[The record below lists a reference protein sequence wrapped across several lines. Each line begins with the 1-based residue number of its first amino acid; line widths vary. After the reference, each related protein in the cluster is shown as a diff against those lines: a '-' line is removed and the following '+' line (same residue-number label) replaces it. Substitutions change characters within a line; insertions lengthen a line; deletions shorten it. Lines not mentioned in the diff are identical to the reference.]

1 MKKSLLLIPL
11 LLLGSFTFA
20 SDDISSFPAFP
31 MTIYGNIQIWS
42 SDLNGWNLKVYNSFN
57 QELASYNITQ
67 NGKYWSDSVT
77 IEPLLL
83 NKFDGRLT
91 FKVFYNGKIYIV
103 DSIDDSN
110 KLSGCPSK
118 SSITF
123 VSENCRYDITLK
135 EESASSWSHSSGSGG
150 KRSSS
155 STDTVSSNNV
165 KSDTSKVKTET
176 DTHNAADKKENEK
189 VVANANNWQN
199 VVNSITNNSN
209 RRLSNLSQWNPSD
222 ILGNWYTREL
232 NNAYTFSYD
241 NWITTVKNIKDAKVN
256 WPLTRIGMAKMLSY
270 YAINVL
276 WKIPDTSKNIKFNDV
291 SPKLNAQYNN
301 AVVLSYQLWIMWQN
315 MKNNEF
321 RPNDE
326 VSRAEFVTALSR
338 MLYWMEDGKWNM
350 KYYEPHM
357 ARLYNEWI
365 ISKADPKM
373 KEKRWY
379 VMTMLMRS
387 AG

>member
-1 MKKSLLLIPL
+1 MKKSLLLIL

-42 SDLNGWNLKVYNSFN
+42 SDLNGWNLKVYNSSN

-67 NGKYWSDSVT
+67 NGKYWSDNVT

-83 NKFDGRLT
+83 NKFDGSLT
-91 FKVFYNGKIYIV
+91 FKVFYNGKTYIV

-110 KLSGCPSK
+110 KLSVCPSK

-123 VSENCRYDITLK
+123 VSENCRYDLTLK
-135 EESASSWSHSSGSGG
+135 EESTSSESHSSGSGG

-165 KSDTSKVKTET
+165 KSSDTSKEKTET

-189 VVANANNWQN
+189 VVANANNAQKLN
-199 VVNSITNNSN
+199 NSVTNISN
-209 RRLSNLSQWNPSD
+209 RRSLTISQWNPTEV
-222 ILGNWYTREL
+222 LWNWYTREQ
-232 NNAYTFSYD
+232 NNAYSFSYG
-241 NWITTVKNIKDAKVN
+241 NWITTVKNIKDAKMN
-256 WPLTRIGMAKMLSY
+256 WPLTRIQMAKMLSY
-270 YAINVL
+270 YSINVL
-276 WKIPDTSKNIKFNDV
+276 GKIPNTSKTIKFNDV
-291 SPKLNAQYNN
+291 SDRLNAQYNN

>member
-1 MKKSLLLIPL
+1 MKKSLLFIPL
-11 LLLGSFTFA
+11 LFLGAFTFA
-20 SDDISSFPAFP
+20 SSDVTSFPSFP
-31 MTIYGNIQIWS
+31 MTIHGNIKIGS
-42 SDLNGWNLKVYNSFN
+42 SNLNGWTLRVYNSSN

-67 NGKYWSDSVT
+67 NGKYWSDNVA

-83 NKFDGRLT
+83 NKFTGSLT
-91 FKVFYNGKIYIV
+91 FKLSYNGKTYVV

-110 KLSGCPSK
+110 RWNGCPSK

-135 EESASSWSHSSGSGG
+135 EETISWGATSSGSGG
-150 KRSSS
+150 KRSGSS
-155 STDTVSSNNV
+155 SSEKSSNNV
-165 KSDTSKVKTET
+165 KSDTSKTKVETNKTET
-176 DTHNAADKKENEK
+176 HKAADKDENLK
-189 VVANANNWQN
+189 TNTNKWQTMGDTKSPRRKL
-199 VVNSITNNSN
+199 VNI
-209 RRLSNLSQWNPSD
+209 SQWNPSEV
-222 ILGNWYTREL
+222 LGNWYTREQ
-232 NNAYTFSYD
+232 NNAYNFSYA
-241 NWITTVKNIKDAKVN
+241 NWITSVKDIKDAKVN
-256 WPLTRIGMAKMLSY
+256 WPLTRIAMAKMLSY

-276 WKIPDTSKNIKFNDV
+276 GKTPDTSKTIKFGDV
-291 SPKLNAQYNN
+291 SDKLNAQYNN
-301 AVVLSYQLWIMWQN
+301 SVVLAYQLGIMWQN

-326 VSRAEFVTALSR
+326 VTRAEFVTALSR
-338 MLYWMEDGKWNM
+338 MIYWVEDWKWST

-357 ARLYNEWI
+357 SKLYKEWI
-365 ISKADPKM
+365 ISKTDPKI

>member
-118 SSITF
+118 TSITF

-135 EESASSWSHSSGSGG
+135 EETSSSSNSWWSKSSGSWG
-150 KRSSS
+150 KKSGSSS
-155 STDTVSSNNV
+155 SGKSSNNV
-165 KSDTSKVKTET
+165 KSDTSKTNTET
-176 DTHNAADKKENEK
+176 HESADKNENPK
-189 VVANANNWQN
+189 TDINKWQTMTDTK
-199 VVNSITNNSN
+199 NS
-209 RRLSNLSQWNPSD
+209 RRNLINISQWNPSE
-222 ILGNWYTREL
+222 ILGNWYTREQ
-232 NNAYTFSYD
+232 NNAYNFSYA
-241 NWITTVKNIKDAKVN
+241 NWITSVKDIKNAKVN
-256 WPLTRIGMAKMLSY
+256 WSLTRIAMAKMLSY

-276 WKIPDTSKNIKFNDV
+276 GKTPDTSKNVKFDDV
-291 SPKLNAQYNN
+291 SAKLNAQYNN
-301 AVVLSYQLWIMWQN
+301 AVVLAYQLGIMWQN
-315 MKNNEF
+315 MKNNKF

-326 VSRAEFVTALSR
+326 VTRAEFVTALSR
-338 MLYWMEDGKWNM
+338 MVYWLEDWKWSM

-357 ARLYNEWI
+357 SKLYKEWI
-365 ISKADPKM
+365 ISKTDPKI

>member
-118 SSITF
+118 TSITF

-135 EESASSWSHSSGSGG
+135 EEFTSSESHSSGSGG

-155 STDTVSSNNV
+155 STTVGSSNV
-165 KSDTSKVKTET
+165 KSDTSKVSVET
-176 DTHNAADKKENEK
+176 DTHNAADKEENEK

-199 VVNSITNNSN
+199 VANSITNNSN